1 MPRKSDHDLR
11 AQLSLLSDLKA
22 ETRRVEALVHRIA
35 GLPGLELEAHLRVL
49 TETLSEPQHLQ
60 RLARA
65 LHNLKARI
73 DDLINMVE
81 EKKPV

>member
-22 ETRRVEALVHRIA
+22 ETRRVEALVHRLA

-49 TETLSEPQHLQ
+49 PETLLEPQHLQ

>member
-1 MPRKSDHDLR
+1 
-11 AQLSLLSDLKA
+11 
-22 ETRRVEALVHRIA
+22 
-35 GLPGLELEAHLRVL
+35 LEAHLRVL

-73 DDLINMVE
+73 DDLINMIE
-81 EKKPV
+81 EKKQV